1 MSFKKDL
8 EFGRYFEIEF
18 MKHIEHD
25 RFEQAPDD
33 QKFSE
38 YDLKVFHNDKITTY
52 EIKADKQ
59 ALNGTNNL
67 CIEYENRNGGKS
79 GISASR
85 ADYYIFMCLDPISG
99 YTIYKIPRKE
109 LIKMINRQEF
119 DKKIIVR
126 DSGNK
131 CVLFNLNKFKKYL
144 YKVIY

>member
-1 MSFKKDL
+1 MSFQKDL
-8 EFGRYFEIEF
+8 EFGRYYEIEF

-25 RFEQAPDD
+25 RFEQSPDD

-59 ALNGTNNL
+59 ALQTNNL
-67 CIEYENRNGGKS
+67 CIEYQNRNGGKS

-119 DKKIIVR
+119 DKQIIVK